1 MCFKWKG
8 VGDVDM
14 CQPKVLEQGDGK
26 SQKVWGSGARWA
38 SPPGGTPGTLQNQVL
53 VDIIVRTRAFAEP
66 WTGVTCPPL
75 GPHVRKLCSSL
86 GNGYP
91 LGAETG
97 CSPVFPT
104 IHGLLG
110 PAKGRVHTGSQQ
122 GEAPRSAAGFP
133 KPPMPG
139 SNYAPHRGTHRWA
152 GPAAKQGLG
161 AGTAPWLSVLA
172 LPQSGCVASG
182 HTLFPWARFC
192 TKWGKTVSLPP
203 RP

>member
-1 MCFKWKG
+1 M
-8 VGDVDM
+8 DV
-14 CQPKVLEQGDGK
+14 CRPKVLEQGDGK

-66 WTGVTCPPL
+66 WTGVTSPPL
-75 GPHVRKLCSSL
+75 GPHVGKLCSSL

-104 IHGLLG
+104 IHGLPG
-110 PAKGRVHTGSQQ
+110 PAKGRVCTGSQQ

-133 KPPMPG
+133 KPPIPG
-139 SNYAPHRGTHRWA
+139 SNYAPRRGTHRRA
-152 GPAAKQGLG
+152 GPAAKQELG
-161 AGTAPWLSVLA
+161 AGTAPWAFSLGSAIEWPCGFGSHSISLGSVSAPNGANCFSPSQA
-172 LPQSGCVASG
+172 LTGSRV
-182 HTLFPWARFC
+182 RE
-192 TKWGKTVSLPP
+192 
-203 RP
+203 